1 MFSPQLCEVVSE
13 DIIPIIIQLQKLR
26 LERLSGLSQSR
37 PAKKVW
43 SQVSRFLDSKSS
55 ALPPVQSVT
64 GRQLNAL
71 PMIIYVLSVG
81 DGTRSLICE
90 CGALSPHQLAKPVC
104 SE

>member
-26 LERLSGLSQSR
+26 LERLSGLPQSR

-64 GRQLNAL
+64 GRQLNEL
-71 PMIIYVLSVG
+71 SMIIYVLSVG
-81 DGTRSLICE
+81 DGTRSLICQY
-90 CGALSPHQLAKPVC
+90 GALSPHQLAKPVC